1 MKHFQNRV
9 AESRYALSLMVVYAL
24 GIWYLGGLVERQLYF
39 QLAFLTVSTYLMM
52 ELNNSNA
59 LIRIYSRMVSCS
71 FLALTTTATFLFPS
85 LREALVQLCLITF
98 YTIIF
103 HTYQDK
109 EAPGLTFYA
118 FLCLGIASV
127 LFVQVLFFVPFL
139 WLLIGFKM
147 MAFSFRMFC
156 ASLIGLL
163 TPYWFL
169 APMSLFTGHF
179 DAFVAHFIGIAQFRP
194 LFQYQ
199 DISEHYIVTFSF
211 VCLVAL
217 IGTIHFLRNSYMDK
231 IRTRM
236 IYEMLMWMNLITMVF
251 IVLQHQ
257 HFEILL
263 GIMIVNTSPFIGHF
277 IALTH
282 TRLTNT
288 VFYALIAL
296 TLLITFYNLWM
307 S

>member
-1 MKHFQNRV
+1 MKRFQNRV
-9 AESRYALSLMVVYAL
+9 AESRYTLSLMVVYAL

-139 WLLIGFKM
+139 WLLIG
-147 MAFSFRMFC
+147 
-156 ASLIGLL
+156 LL
-163 TPYWFL
+163 MPYWFL
-169 APMSLFTGHF
+169 APMSLFTGHV
-179 DAFVAHFIGIAQFRP
+179 DTLAAHFMGIAQFQP
-194 LFQYQ
+194 LFHYQ

-236 IYEMLMWMNLITMVF
+236 IYEMLMWMNLITIVF
-251 IVLQHQ
+251 IILQPQ

-263 GIMIVNTSPFIGHF
+263 GLMIVNTSPFIGHF

-307 S
+307 P

>member
-1 MKHFQNRV
+1 MKRFQNRV

-199 DISEHYIVTFSF
+199 DISEHCDILFRLSGGFDRNHSFPQEQLHGQNPNEDDLRDADVDEPDYNGIHCPTAPALRDTPGNHDCEYQSVHWALFS
-211 VCLVAL
+211 AD
-217 IGTIHFLRNSYMDK
+217 TYPTDKHRFLCAHRPNVVDY
-231 IRTRM
+231 
-236 IYEMLMWMNLITMVF
+236 
-251 IVLQHQ
+251 
-257 HFEILL
+257 LL
-263 GIMIVNTSPFIGHF
+263 
-277 IALTH
+277 
-282 TRLTNT
+282 
-288 VFYALIAL
+288 
-296 TLLITFYNLWM
+296 
-307 S
+307 